1 MKLRTAGDVGAAVRD
16 RRRKLGL
23 RQKELARK
31 AGVSRQWLVELERG
45 KAGAPLGLVLRTMD
59 ALGISLIA
67 GAKMPEVKK
76 VKMKKTAG
84 RSKPVDID
92 RLLDNLRKPKR

>member
-16 RRRKLGL
+16 GRRKLGL

-31 AGVSRQWLVELERG
+31 AGVSRQWLVELEKG

-59 ALGISLIA
+59 ALGITLIA
-67 GAKMPEVKK
+67 DAKMPEAKK
-76 VKMKKTAG
+76 TRTKKTAG
-84 RSKPVDID
+84 RRKPVDING
-92 RLLDNLRKPKR
+92 LLDNLRKPKR